1 MKRSLIFQIELPSL
15 SAADSI
21 SLIVLFQANRIWGRP
36 HIFYSAAC
44 SGANI
49 SIRKK
54 SRSVKYKNCAQ
65 RSRSSV
71 AWRMNLETWGSFIVT
86 SMEAGKIHQESLKS
100 KNWWKVGKNWKSKSS
115 DKGEKERAL
124 VRLLASGF
132 RCSGHGGNFVF
143 RRRPRWKA
151 NF

>member
-86 SMEAGKIHQESLKS
+86 SMEAGNSPRIVEEQELMESRKKLK
-100 KNWWKVGKNWKSKSS
+100 KQIIRQRRKREG
-115 DKGEKERAL
+115 
-124 VRLLASGF
+124 ASATACKWLSMFGARREF
-132 RCSGHGGNFVF
+132 RIPTAS
-143 RRRPRWKA
+143 
-151 NF
+151 